1 VFVQVFPS
9 RIARPP
15 LALLMARILLVDDEP
30 DATSALGRSFER
42 TGHDVLRAGSGEEA
56 IAVIEA
62 EHPAL
67 VLLSVELPDMTGLQ
81 VLERIRTRRPVVIMV
96 TDEDDVARA
105 MKAMQMGAESF
116 LTRPVEAAHL
126 EAVMDRALE
135 KARLLELG
143 RAAGARL
150 ARLSTNMLL
159 GSSPPMRELTQQI
172 ELIARSERTVALL
185 VGEPGVGKRH
195 VAETIHALS
204 ARGAHA
210 FHEVDCTTRP
220 VEALDLELFG
230 AERTPAGPV
239 PGLFEA
245 ADGGTLFL
253 AEVAELPA
261 ALQPKLLTALES
273 RRVRRSGGTRDVTVD
288 VRVVAATA
296 RDLANEVTE
305 ERFREDLYYRLG
317 VMPLYLPPLRARS
330 PEDLGETVRAL
341 VAELRQG
348 MPGAPSEVS
357 ADALELIGS
366 YPWPGNV
373 RELRNVLERALLLAR
388 GAAAVLPQHLAAE
401 VRGAGEDL
409 LAPHVSRTLSEVE
422 RAHIDRTLRAHGAN
436 RTRAARELGISRATL
451 IKKIREYELGE
462 RPSVASRAGR
472 AMHD

>member
-1 VFVQVFPS
+1 
-9 RIARPP
+9 
-15 LALLMARILLVDDEP
+15 MARILIADREP
-30 DATSALGRSFER
+30 DATSAFGRSFER
-42 TGHDVLRAGSGEEA
+42 TGHDVLRASTGEDA
-56 IAVIEA
+56 IAIIEA

-67 VLLSVELPDMTGLQ
+67 VLLDVELPDMTGLE
-81 VLERIRTRRPVVIMV
+81 VLERTRSQRPVVIMV
-96 TDEDDVARA
+96 TGEGDVALA
-105 MKAMQMGAESF
+105 VKAMQMGAESF
-116 LTRPVEAAHL
+116 LTRPFEPAHL
-126 EAVMDRALE
+126 EAVVERALE
-135 KARLLELG
+135 KAQLRELG

-150 ARLSTNMLL
+150 ARASTEILL
-159 GSSPPMRELTQQI
+159 GSSPPMRELAQQI

-185 VGEPGVGKRH
+185 VGEAGVGKRR
-195 VAETIHALS
+195 VAQTIHALS
-204 ARGAHA
+204 ARREHA

-230 AERTPAGPV
+230 AERTSAGPV

-261 ALQPKLLTALES
+261 TLQPKLLTTLES
-273 RRVRRSGGTRDVTVD
+273 RRVRRSGGTREVAVD
-288 VRVVAATA
+288 VRVIAATA

-330 PEDLGETVRAL
+330 PEDLCETVRAL
-341 VAELRQG
+341 VAELRRG
-348 MPGAPSEVS
+348 MPSAPSQVS

-388 GAAAVLPQHLAAE
+388 GANAVLPQHLASE

-462 RPSVASRAGR
+462 RPSTASRAGR

>member
-1 VFVQVFPS
+1 
-9 RIARPP
+9 
-15 LALLMARILLVDDEP
+15 
-30 DATSALGRSFER
+30 
-42 TGHDVLRAGSGEEA
+42 
-56 IAVIEA
+56 
-62 EHPAL
+62 
-67 VLLSVELPDMTGLQ
+67 
-81 VLERIRTRRPVVIMV
+81 
-96 TDEDDVARA
+96 
-105 MKAMQMGAESF
+105 MGAEGF
-116 LTRPVEAAHL
+116 LTRPVEPAHL
-126 EAVMDRALE
+126 EAVVERALE
-135 KARLLELG
+135 KAQLRELG
-143 RAAGARL
+143 RAAAARL
-150 ARLSTNMLL
+150 TRASTEILL
-159 GSSPPMRELTQQI
+159 GSSPPMRELAQQI

-185 VGEPGVGKRH
+185 VGEAGVGKRR
-195 VAETIHALS
+195 VAQAIHALS
-204 ARGAHA
+204 ARGGHA

-230 AERTPAGPV
+230 AERTAAGPV

-245 ADGGTLFL
+245 ADAGTLFL

-261 ALQPKLLTALES
+261 TLQPKLLAALES
-273 RRVRRSGGTRDVTVD
+273 RRVRRSAGTREVAVD
-288 VRVVAATA
+288 VRVIAATA

-317 VMPLYLPPLRARS
+317 VMPVYLPPLRARS
-330 PEDLGETVRAL
+330 PEDLRETVRAL
-341 VAELRQG
+341 VAELRRG

-357 ADALELIGS
+357 ADALELIGA

-388 GAAAVLPQHLAAE
+388 GADAVRPQHLAAE

-422 RAHIDRTLRAHGAN
+422 RAHIERTLRAHGAN

-462 RPSVASRAGR
+462 RPSAASRAGR

>member
-1 VFVQVFPS
+1 
-9 RIARPP
+9 
-15 LALLMARILLVDDEP
+15 
-30 DATSALGRSFER
+30 
-42 TGHDVLRAGSGEEA
+42 
-56 IAVIEA
+56 
-62 EHPAL
+62 
-67 VLLSVELPDMTGLQ
+67 
-81 VLERIRTRRPVVIMV
+81 
-96 TDEDDVARA
+96 
-105 MKAMQMGAESF
+105 MQLGAESVVAKS
-116 LTRPVEAAHL
+116 VEPAYL
-126 EAVMDRALE
+126 EAVVERALE
-135 KARLLELG
+135 KAQLRELG

-150 ARLSTNMLL
+150 ARRSTEMFL
-159 GSSPPMRELTQQI
+159 GSSPPMRELAQQI

-185 VGEPGVGKRH
+185 VGEVGVGKRR
-195 VAETIHALS
+195 VAQTIHALS
-204 ARGAHA
+204 ARGGHA
-210 FHEVDCTTRP
+210 FHEIDCTTRP
-220 VEALDLELFG
+220 VDALDVELFG
-230 AERTPAGPV
+230 AERSADGPT

-261 ALQPKLLTALES
+261 TLQPKLLTALES
-273 RRVRRSGGTRDVTVD
+273 RRVRRSGGTREVVVD

-330 PEDLGETVRAL
+330 PEDLHETVRSL
-341 VAELRQG
+341 VAELRRG

-357 ADALELIGS
+357 ADALDLIGA

-388 GAAAVLPQHLAAE
+388 GTETILPQHLAVE

-409 LAPHVSRTLSEVE
+409 FAPHVSRTLSEVE

-462 RPSVASRAGR
+462 RPSAVSRAGR